1 MFSIMKFVPEMLV
14 KGDTS
19 QLDNWIMG
27 DGNSIYVKWVPNEM
41 SEEDARHYFGVLGTI
56 KRVEFVSQRSGN
68 FRMLF
73 VHFEAWTNN
82 WTSVDIRQ
90 KIAASYPNEYNMQIT
105 LSNRKR
111 NYFLKCCI
119 NMRPIPTVDYNTHQL
134 SDMFENL
141 NTRVTQEMES
151 IRKKTDGMIEEMEKM
166 VQEIRTLKTNV
177 ERLNAVI
184 CDKES
189 NESSD
194 ADEVVV
200 YPEDEDWQFQHHDD
214 DHEYDEEKLTVV
226 VDKNKINF
234 GILRNVHGCSERH
247 FV

>member
-1 MFSIMKFVPEMLV
+1 MSSIMKFVPEMLV

-27 DGNSIYVKWVPNEM
+27 DGNSIYVKWVPNEI

-56 KRVEFVSQRSGN
+56 KRVEFVSQRTGN

-90 KIAASYPNEYNMQIT
+90 KIAASYPNDYNMQIT
-105 LSNRKR
+105 LKKR

-134 SDMFENL
+134 SDMFERL

-151 IRKKTDGMIEEMEKM
+151 MRNETKGMIEEMEKM
-166 VQEIRTLKTNV
+166 VEEIKTLKANV

-184 CDKES
+184 CDKKSDTSS
-189 NESSD
+189 N

-200 YPEDEDWQFQHHDD
+200 YPEDEDWQFEQSKCSS
-214 DHEYDEEKLTVV
+214 EFDEEQFTVV
-226 VDKNKINF
+226 VDKDKINF
-234 GILRNVHGCSERH
+234 GILRNVHGCSGRH